1 MYGHKILIA
10 ETFVDQSRF
19 KGTCYKAANWIPL
32 GKTKGFARKAKKY
45 IFHGNSKTIMVYPLH
60 RKSRQFLSAPFLV
73 PELTGGKKAMIDVN
87 SIKIENENG
96 LLEVLAKV
104 TDPRKARGIRHNQCS
119 ILAIVICGLLSN
131 NFSVLAIAEWAK
143 DLSQDVLKRLNCSF
157 SERLKKYI
165 PPSEP
170 TIRRT
175 LQNRDAEELDEA
187 LGKWLQSQTD
197 GKAIAIDGKTLCGT
211 KAEGQKPIHLVAA
224 LLHKEGIV
232 AAQKQVIE
240 KSNEITA
247 FQPLLD
253 KLDIE
258 GKVITAD
265 AIHTHDDNAKYI
277 VEEKKGDYLFE
288 VKGNQPT
295 LLQDIKALEE
305 KDFSP

>member
-1 MYGHKILIA
+1 M
-10 ETFVDQSRF
+10 
-19 KGTCYKAANWIPL
+19 
-32 GKTKGFARKAKKY
+32 
-45 IFHGNSKTIMVYPLH
+45 
-60 RKSRQFLSAPFLV
+60 
-73 PELTGGKKAMIDVN
+73 
-87 SIKIENENG
+87 
-96 LLEVLAKV
+96 
-104 TDPRKARGIRHNQCS
+104 
-119 ILAIVICGLLSN
+119 
-131 NFSVLAIAEWAK
+131 
-143 DLSQDVLKRLNCSF
+143 
-157 SERLKKYI
+157 
-165 PPSEP
+165 
-170 TIRRT
+170 
-175 LQNRDAEELDEA
+175 DEA